1 LKRYGLFVG
10 VNDYR
15 DVAIENLRCA
25 VQDATSLSGLFEHRL
40 DFAECAVLTN
50 PRASEV
56 TDRLEQF
63 QARLQPGDL
72 FVFYFAGH
80 GKSHVNGHV
89 LLLNDCRLNTL
100 GDPHPVGIL
109 GVKSLRSLTDEWT
122 GVSRALIFD
131 ACRRSLRGARDGG
144 EGSGFNGPGWRDCLT
159 TKGVKANASPAQRQ
173 FGALN
178 SCQDEGLAVELERHG
193 VFTQAL
199 MDVVKVRADAGRGV
213 ALDAAMVAAV
223 GQRMDALCQE
233 AGHALGQRPEHTGDA
248 VELMAGRS
256 APAATVNQP
265 QPGALAPGAD
275 RPKLVIKR
283 VRPIP
288 TTPDLSPA
296 AATYGALKV
305 FKDAFKDGTGE
316 GPAMIWLP
324 QGSFLMGSPETE
336 LGRDRDEG
344 PQHQVHIRYP
354 LAVGQTAVTFDEFD
368 AFVADTNY
376 EHKPNDQGWGRG
388 QRPVINVSW
397 HDAQA
402 YAKWLSQKTGEKY
415 RLLSEAEWEY
425 AARAGTSTAFWWGN
439 SITTDQANYDG
450 NQSYNGSPQGEY
462 RKKTLEVH
470 SFQPNPW
477 GLYQVHGNVWE
488 WVQDKWHGSYEGA
501 PVDGSAWE
509 AGGGEEDTRVL
520 RGGSWVNNPRY
531 LRAAGRN
538 RDDAGDRFYCLGFR
552 LARTVSS

>member
-1 LKRYGLFVG
+1 VKRYGLFVG

-15 DVAIENLRCA
+15 DGAIENLRCA

-50 PRASEV
+50 PRASEI

-178 SCQDEGLAVELERHG
+178 SCQEEGQAVELERHG

-213 ALDAAMVAAV
+213 ALDAAMVAEV
-223 GQRMDALCQE
+223 GQRMDTLCRE
-233 AGHALGQRPEHTGDA
+233 AGHALGQRPELMGDP
-248 VELMAGRS
+248 VEISPQTLSQLNVGLATANPVTPVTSLEQGS
-256 APAATVNQP
+256 APQQP
-265 QPGALAPGAD
+265 PSQVVSVSPPAP
-275 RPKLVIKR
+275 
-283 VRPIP
+283 
-288 TTPDLSPA
+288 
-296 AATYGALKV
+296 
-305 FKDAFKDGTGE
+305 E
-316 GPAMIWLP
+316 G
-324 QGSFLMGSPETE
+324 
-336 LGRDRDEG
+336 D
-344 PQHQVHIRYP
+344 
-354 LAVGQTAVTFDEFD
+354 
-368 AFVADTNY
+368 
-376 EHKPNDQGWGRG
+376 
-388 QRPVINVSW
+388 
-397 HDAQA
+397 
-402 YAKWLSQKTGEKY
+402 
-415 RLLSEAEWEY
+415 
-425 AARAGTSTAFWWGN
+425 RAGVMKKRIEIVDWRMSDQEVKAAWAKAREIDTEDGYRDYLKRLKEGHALVAHTVGYVYPAEERLKELAQQRIRRNQRSYFWTVVAVAVLGIIW
-439 SITTDQANYDG
+439 A
-450 NQSYNGSPQGEY
+450 
-462 RKKTLEVH
+462 
-470 SFQPNPW
+470 SFW
-477 GLYQVHGNVWE
+477 LW
-488 WVQDKWHGSYEGA
+488 
-501 PVDGSAWE
+501 
-509 AGGGEEDTRVL
+509 
-520 RGGSWVNNPRY
+520 
-531 LRAAGRN
+531 
-538 RDDAGDRFYCLGFR
+538 
-552 LARTVSS
+552 